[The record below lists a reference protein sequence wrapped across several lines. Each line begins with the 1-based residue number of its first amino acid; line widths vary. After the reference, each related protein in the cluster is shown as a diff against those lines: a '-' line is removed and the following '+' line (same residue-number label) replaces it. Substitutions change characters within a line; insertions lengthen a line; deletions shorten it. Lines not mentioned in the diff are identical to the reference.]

1 MNEMPSAVRPWF
13 CSQCGSSNASAASFC
28 TRCGSPNPLEAMQQP
43 QMYYGAPNMG
53 AQGGYQ
59 MAPYVPKRRITY
71 IVLGIFLGTLGIHN
85 FYAGRNSSGV
95 AQLLITLLTF
105 WLVIPVIAVWVWN
118 IIELIAVDK
127 DGRGL
132 PMN

>member
-1 MNEMPSAVRPWF
+1 MNETPSAVRPWF

-28 TRCGSPNPLEAMQQP
+28 TRCGSPNPLEALQP
-43 QMYYGAPNMG
+43 QQMYYGAPNMA

-59 MAPYVPKRRITY
+59 MAPYVPKSRVAY

-105 WLVIPVIAVWVWN
+105 WLVIPVIAVWIWN
-118 IIELIAVDK
+118 IIELVTVDK
-127 DGRGL
+127 DGRGV